1 MPTATG
7 KDRVVTSGSPHFGWM
22 TGAVGAE
29 SALDVALYRE
39 MIADVARVVEHHFP
53 DDYPTPG
60 PLLLL
65 SHIVAR

>member
-1 MPTATG
+1 
-7 KDRVVTSGSPHFGWM
+7 M